1 MIIVKYCIENINNF
15 SYLDE
20 NYSTIKQNKKNAI
33 DKIKNL
39 DDKKRAILGEQLLIK
54 GLQKYYNIKYDDVN
68 IRLNKNGKPYIS
80 NDKYHHIKFNISHS
94 YDYSIC
100 AFSSNEIGV
109 DIEKIRKVDIKT
121 INQFATTSEINYILS
136 SENQVF
142 RRLFTIYTLKES
154 YFKMLGD
161 NLNNIKNI
169 EFTINKNNVSCSD
182 SNTKFKIINTID
194 DYIISFC
201 ERI

>member
-1 MIIVKYCIENINNF
+1 MIIVKYCIENINN
-15 SYLDE
+15 SNYLSKD
-20 NYSTIKQNKKNAI
+20 YLRIKQNKKNAI
-33 DKIKNL
+33 EKIKYL
-39 DDKKRAILGEQLLIK
+39 DDKKRAILGDQLLIK
-54 GLQKYYNIKYDDVN
+54 GLYKYYNVNYDDVN

-80 NDKYHHIKFNISHS
+80 DEKYQHIKFNISHS
-94 YDYSIC
+94 HDYSIC
-100 AFSSNEIGV
+100 AFSSNEIGI

-121 INQFATTSEINYILS
+121 INQFATTNEIKYILS
-136 SENQVF
+136 SENQVL

-169 EFTINKNNVSCSD
+169 EFTINGDIISCSD
-182 SNTKFKIINTID
+182 PKTKFNIINTTPG
-194 DYIISFC
+194 YVISIC

>member
-1 MIIVKYCIENINNF
+1 MKYCIENINNS

-20 NYSTIKQNKKNAI
+20 DYSTIKQNKKNAI

-54 GLQKYYNIKYDDVN
+54 GLQKYYNINYDDVN

-80 NDKYHHIKFNISHS
+80 DDNYNHIKFNISHS
-94 YDYSIC
+94 NDYSIC
-100 AFSSNEIGV
+100 AFSCNEIGV

-121 INQFATTSEINYILS
+121 INQFATTNEINYILS

-154 YFKMLGD
+154 YFKMLGY

-182 SNTKFKIINTID
+182 SKTKFKIINTID

>member
-1 MIIVKYCIENINNF
+1 MKYCIEKINNS

-20 NYSTIKQNKKNAI
+20 DYSTIKQNKKNAI

-54 GLQKYYNIKYDDVN
+54 GLQKYYNINYDDVN
-68 IRLNKNGKPYIS
+68 IMLNENGKPYIS

-121 INQFATTSEINYILS
+121 INQFASTNEINYILS

>member
-1 MIIVKYCIENINNF
+1 MKYCIENINNF

-54 GLQKYYNIKYDDVN
+54 GLQKYYNINYDDVN
-68 IRLNKNGKPYIS
+68 IMLNENGKPYIS

-94 YDYSIC
+94 NDYSIC
-100 AFSSNEIGV
+100 AFSCNEIGV

-121 INQFATTSEINYILS
+121 INQFATTNEINYILS
-136 SENQVF
+136 SKNQVF

-169 EFTINKNNVSCSD
+169 EFTIIKNNVSCSD